1 MFAQLGDVR
10 FELLNSFVNLEET
23 HAATF
28 AKHDVLKGRPRL
40 QAMGNDLTELRFG
53 IKLHWKL
60 GDVDA
65 AYKGLIA
72 AKEAQQAVS
81 LVYGSGRF
89 VGWFVIER
97 LTSRTTQMDG
107 NGRTAA
113 RELDIELTEFVGD
126 PNNPL
131 PTPAVL
137 SGKQNP
143 LLAML
148 PESVRGKAS
157 PLVENVQKAVK
168 IYRTVEKEVGEM
180 QHIIQAAKELRHD
193 PVGALHLLGD
203 AVGVAGGAL
212 GKLNTLPE
220 ITEKFGDLSGAVEF
234 AQYANQAT
242 SQLGNALGELR
253 AGVESKQ
260 IGDWLTSGAN
270 AVDNVAESLGNGTN
284 AVQTLTAFIATRKD
298 GA

>member
-1 MFAQLGDVR
+1 MFAQLGDVK
-10 FELLNSFVNLEET
+10 FELLTSFTTLEET
-23 HAATF
+23 HAAQF

-40 QAMGNDLTELRFG
+40 QAMGNELTELRFSM
-53 IKLHWKL
+53 KLHWKL
-60 GDVDA
+60 GDVDT
-65 AYKGLIA
+65 AYKGLIT

-107 NGRTAA
+107 NGKTAA
-113 RELDIELTEFVGD
+113 RELDVELTEFVGD

-137 SGKQNP
+137 SGNQNP

-148 PESVRGKAS
+148 PESVRGKVS

-168 IYRTVEKEVGEM
+168 VYRSVEKEIG
-180 QHIIQAAKELRHD
+180 QAQRLFQAAEELKND
-193 PVGALHLLGD
+193 PAGTLRIVGDVL
-203 AVGVAGGAL
+203 GVASGAL

-220 ITEKFGDLSGAVEF
+220 ITAK
-234 AQYANQAT
+234 
-242 SQLGNALGELR
+242 
-253 AGVESKQ
+253 
-260 IGDWLTSGAN
+260 
-270 AVDNVAESLGNGTN
+270 
-284 AVQTLTAFIATRKD
+284 
-298 GA
+298 

>member
-1 MFAQLGDVR
+1 MFAQLGDVK
-10 FELLNSFVNLEET
+10 FELLNSFTNLEET

-60 GDVDA
+60 GDVDT

-143 LLAML
+143 LMAML
-148 PESVRGKAS
+148 PESVRGQVS
-157 PLVENVQKAVK
+157 PIVDNVQKAVK
-168 IYRTVEKEVGEM
+168 VYRTVEKEIGEA
-180 QHIIQAAKELRHD
+180 QRLFQAAKELRND
-193 PVGALHLLGD
+193 PAGALHIVGD
-203 AVGVAGGAL
+203 VLGVASGAL
-212 GKLNTLPE
+212 GKLNGLPE
-220 ITEKFGDLSGAVEF
+220 ITEKLGDLKGIAEF
-234 AQYANQAT
+234 TQQTSQAT
-242 SQLGNALGELR
+242 SQLGNAVGEIR
-253 AGVESKQ
+253 AGFES
-260 IGDWLTSGAN
+260 GNVADLLSGGAN
-270 AVDNVAESLGNGTN
+270 GLDNAMESLQNG
-284 AVQTLTAFIATRKD
+284 AAAAETLTAFIATRKD
-298 GA
+298 GS

>member
-1 MFAQLGDVR
+1 MFAQLGDVK
-10 FELLNSFVNLEET
+10 FELLNSFTSLEET
-23 HAATF
+23 HSAHYAQ
-28 AKHDVLKGRPRL
+28 HDVLKGRPRL
-40 QAMGNDLTELRFG
+40 QAMGNDLTELRFA

-60 GDVDA
+60 GDVDT

-72 AKEAQQAVS
+72 AKEAQPAVS

-97 LTSRTTQMDG
+97 LTARTLQMDDK
-107 NGRTAA
+107 GRTAA
-113 RELDIELTEFVGD
+113 RELEVELREFVGD

-137 SGKQNP
+137 SGSQNP

-148 PESVRGKAS
+148 PESVKSQVS

-168 IYRTVEKEVGEM
+168 IYRTVEKEIGEM

-193 PVGALHLLGD
+193 PIGALHLLGD

-212 GKLNTLPE
+212 GKLNGLPE

-234 AQYANQAT
+234 AQYTNQTT

-260 IGDWLTSGAN
+260 IGNWLTSDAN
-270 AVDNVAESLGNGTN
+270 AVDNVAESLGNGAN

-298 GA
+298 SA

>member
-1 MFAQLGDVR
+1 MFAQLGDVK
-10 FELLNSFVNLEET
+10 FELLNSFTTLEET

-60 GDVDA
+60 GDVDT

-72 AKEAQQAVS
+72 AKEVQQAVS

-131 PTPAVL
+131 PTPAII
-137 SGKQNP
+137 SGSQNP

-148 PESVRGKAS
+148 PESAKSQVS
-157 PLVENVQKAVK
+157 PIVENVQKAVK
-168 IYRTVEKEVGEM
+168 VYRTVEKEIDEA
-180 QHIIQAAKELRHD
+180 QRLFQAAKELRHD
-193 PVGALHLLGD
+193 PAGALHIVGD
-203 AVGVAGGAL
+203 VLGVASGAL

-220 ITEKFGDLSGAVEF
+220 ITAKLGDLKGVAEF
-234 AQYANQAT
+234 ALQSSQAA
-242 SQLGNALGELR
+242 SQLGNAVGELR
-253 AGVESKQ
+253 AGFDSGNV
-260 IGDWLTSGAN
+260 GDWLNNGAN
-270 AVDNVAESLGNGTN
+270 AIDAAAESLQNGTA
-284 AVQTLTAFIATRKD
+284 AVQGLTAWIATRKD
-298 GA
+298 AT

>member
-10 FELLNSFVNLEET
+10 LEVLNSFTSFEES
-23 HAATF
+23 HAANF

-40 QAMGNDLTELRFG
+40 QAMGNDLTILRFEVR
-53 IKLHWKL
+53 LHWRL
-60 GDVDA
+60 GDVDR
-65 AYKGLIA
+65 AYRGLVS

-107 NGRTAA
+107 YGRTAA

-131 PTPAVL
+131 PTPAVM

-143 LLAML
+143 LLSML
-148 PESVRGKAS
+148 PESVRGQVL
-157 PLVENVQKAVK
+157 PIVENVQKAVK
-168 IYRTVEKEVGEM
+168 VYRTVEKEIGQM
-180 QHIIQAAKELRHD
+180 QHLVYQAKELRHD
-193 PVGALHLLGD
+193 PAGALHAISD
-203 AVGVAGGAL
+203 ALNIGGSAL
-212 GKLNTLPE
+212 GKLNGLPE
-220 ITEKFGDLSGAVEF
+220 ITDKLGDLAGVATF
-234 AQYANQAT
+234 AAQSAQAT
-242 SQLGNALGELR
+242 SQLGNAVGLLR
-253 AGVESKQ
+253 QGFESNQIGSWLDSGIHSVDQAVESLQ
-260 IGDWLTSGAN
+260 NGA
-270 AVDNVAESLGNGTN
+270 S

-298 GA
+298 S